1 MKRITLAL
9 FLSISFVSFCDDGQ
23 QNEDFAFIRKIYDE
37 ALVNGQAYENLRSLC
52 KDIGARITGSA
63 EAKMAIRWG
72 KKVLEGYGFD
82 EVYLEEIEVPHWERG
97 TTESAWIENEE
108 GEVYKLHVLALGGSV
123 GTGGLL
129 EGEVVMVN
137 SMEELKEAGS
147 EKLKDKIVFLNRPFD
162 QKLIQ
167 TFQAYGA
174 CVAQRHVGPLE
185 AGRFGAKGV
194 VIRSLS
200 SATDDHPHTGSTKY
214 TEDVD
219 SIPGAAIST
228 KDSDLLEEWLSEGK
242 VMLKLEMDCRHYENE
257 ISHNVIAEMKGSVDN
272 SIITFGGHLDS
283 WDVGEGAHDDGAGIV
298 HCIEALR
305 LLRSLDYQPR
315 HTLRCV
321 LFMNEEN
328 GNFGGKN
335 YAQWCNERNEKHIA
349 ALESDRGGFLPIG
362 FDIWGSDEQV
372 KEIQEWASVM
382 KEFELYKFNPGYSG
396 VDIRPLKEFYPDMI
410 QLGMTINSQR
420 YFDYHHSEMDVFE
433 TVNKRELHLGAAA
446 MASMV
451 YLLDKNL

>member
-1 MKRITLAL
+1 MKKILLT
-9 FLSISFVSFCDDGQ
+9 LSIIVSSLAFADGGE
-23 QNEDFAFIRKIYDE
+23 QNEDFAFVRKIYDE

-72 KKVLEGYGFD
+72 KKLLDSYGFD

-97 TTESAWIENEE
+97 TTESAWIENED
-108 GEVYKLHVLALGGSV
+108 GEVYKLHILALGGSV

-129 EGEVVMVN
+129 EGEVVMVS

-147 EKLKDKIVFLNRPFD
+147 EKLKDKIVFLNRAFD
-162 QKLIQ
+162 QKLIH

-185 AGRFGAKGV
+185 AGRFGAKAV

-200 SATDDHPHTGSTKY
+200 SSTDDHPHTGSTKY
-214 TEDVD
+214 TVDVD

-228 KDSDLLEEWLSEGK
+228 IDSDILEEWLSKGK
-242 VMLKLEMDCRHYENE
+242 VTLKLEMDCRHFENE
-257 ISHNVIAEMKGSVDN
+257 ISHNVIAEMKGNKDN
-272 SIITFGGHLDS
+272 QIITFGGHLDS

-305 LLRSLDYQPR
+305 ILKSLNYKPN

-335 YAQWCNERNEKHIA
+335 YAKWCNDREEKHIA
-349 ALESDRGGFLPIG
+349 AIESDRGGFLPIG
-362 FDIWGSDEQV
+362 FDIWGTDDQV
-372 KEIQEWASVM
+372 KDIQDWAAVM

-446 MASMV
+446 MASMI